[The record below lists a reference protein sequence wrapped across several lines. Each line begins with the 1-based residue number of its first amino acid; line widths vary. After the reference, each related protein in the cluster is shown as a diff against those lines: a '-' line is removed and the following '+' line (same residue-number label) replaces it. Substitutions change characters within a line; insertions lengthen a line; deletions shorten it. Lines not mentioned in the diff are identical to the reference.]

1 MIWDWNLG
9 PLVQWVTT
17 LALLLDH
24 GFSYP
29 FTFRRISRSTT
40 YFNLAKR
47 FLKTLDLVSQTQK
60 AALGGKKNEL
70 DFGSISK
77 IKKQIT
83 DKLPRLQDF

>member
-17 LALLLDH
+17 LNLLFNH
-24 GFSYP
+24 GSSYP

-60 AALGGKKNEL
+60 GPWGEKNEL